1 MKENRVIMHCR
12 AVAMPYP
19 VLTEN
24 RTLECMIPV
33 RAFSLTYISSAE
45 CVKNS
50 RYTVRICDNSRWT
63 HLRITKQDDCF
74 VVCGRIDG
82 DIITSESTF
91 KMGW

>member
-1 MKENRVIMHCR
+1 MEGNRVIMHCR

-50 RYTVRICDNSRWT
+50 RWT